1 MITGIN
7 ESKNLTKD
15 VSSKYK
21 CRVDGKNV
29 IHINGGI
36 IINADVSAK
45 NIVYVKQII
54 FGILLLVVAKMENIQ
69 QVLWMIL

>member
-36 IINADVSAK
+36 TINADVSAK
-45 NIVYVKQII
+45 NIVYVK
-54 FGILLLVVAKMENIQ
+54 
-69 QVLWMIL
+69 